1 MLRSIAASA
10 VVALG
15 LAACA
20 QHSPPPPPPPGPPGQ
35 PAEFVMNGRVIEKQG
50 QCHTIRGDNGTVY
63 AADRGELAG
72 IPAGNRV
79 SFRGFVTN
87 RQPCGS
93 ATHINITSVR
103 PI

>member
-1 MLRSIAASA
+1 MLKPIIASSLIL
-10 VVALG
+10 LG
-15 LAACA
+15 LAACV
-20 QHSPPPPPPPGPPGQ
+20 QQTPPPPPPRAPGQ
-35 PAEFVMNGRVIEKQG
+35 PAEFVMDGRVIEKQG

-79 SFRGFVTN
+79 RFRAFVTN
-87 RQPCGS
+87 RQPCGA
-93 ATHINITSVR
+93 ATHVNITSVR